1 MFLLSLLSDRS
12 DTGDM
17 SSVGLVNTLMG
28 EPVFGVRELRMVLG
42 VAVLASLSSEELE
55 EEEGVSSLSE
65 ELEASL

>member
-1 MFLLSLLSDRS
+1 
-12 DTGDM
+12 
-17 SSVGLVNTLMG
+17 MG